1 MYVTK
6 IERKKGVMTI
16 RSMNRKYPPPIKIYR
31 QDYRGKQAAK
41 KIQDS
46 WRVYKLS
53 HPRVYNLFHPGFTD
67 SVDGAF
73 SHIHGYYPNL
83 CATKI
88 QAVFRGHKVR
98 QQMPMKRMVHW
109 IVDNLL

>member
-1 MYVTK
+1 MLLCTPMYVTK
-6 IERKKGVMTI
+6 IERKKGVMTV
-16 RSMNRKYPPPIKIYR
+16 RKYPPPIKIYR

-53 HPRVYNLFHPGFTD
+53 HPRVYIDPGFTD

-73 SHIHGYYPNL
+73 SHMHGYYPNL

-88 QAVFRGHKVR
+88 QAVFRGHRVR
-98 QQMPMKRMVHW
+98 KDVPMKRMVHW